1 MTDMLNVFFL
11 SQSIQHTNKI
21 TECNALRDRISEK
34 RKDRCLFDQIYTK
47 LERDIC
53 VLSRQMRRE
62 LEQGRDALELRKQTE
77 KALAVAKSKLEED
90 KNALEMDR
98 QQLDRLKK
106 QLKEIEDA
114 SSSDRLKTT
123 TPCTNSP
130 VVTQVDDNHLNESDE
145 EKQLDAAL
153 EQVKKLTC
161 IDDVDELIARVT
173 EADENNLSRFQHIN
187 LLNDEERKIQD
198 DIINSKRMLEKVK
211 SRGLDYN
218 LQQLSE
224 LEHAKQEQ
232 QALDEK
238 MESLS
243 RQYNSQ
249 LELWQRMRDKIVDVH
264 DSLDL
269 TMSDDLLATDGVSE
283 SNVLAYLAEIEK
295 VRRYTTI
302 TYSHSSLQNK
312 SYKRLTAFISLRRK
326 LQRSSQQLSP
336 TTLTKTKVQYHQMS
350 VVLLTREQQRQKL
363 ISIFLVLKMHQL
375 EMAIGHG
382 LLTS

>member
-1 MTDMLNVFFL
+1 MYSFFL
-11 SQSIQHTNKI
+11 NRFTKVI
-21 TECNALRDRISEK
+21 ECRALRDRIFEK

-47 LERDIC
+47 LERHIC

-98 QQLDRLKK
+98 QQLDRLK
-106 QLKEIEDA
+106 QRLKEIEDA
-114 SSSDRLKTT
+114 SSSDRPKTT

-130 VVTQVDDNHLNESDE
+130 VVTQIDDNQLNESDE

-173 EADENNLSRFQHIN
+173 ETDENNLSRFQHIN

-198 DIINSKRMLEKVK
+198 DIINAKRLLEKVK

-224 LEHAKQEQ
+224 REHAKQEQ

-249 LELWQRMRDKIVDVH
+249 LELWQRMRELIAQVH

-269 TMSDDLLATDGVSE
+269 TM
-283 SNVLAYLAEIEK
+283 
-295 VRRYTTI
+295 
-302 TYSHSSLQNK
+302 
-312 SYKRLTAFISLRRK
+312 
-326 LQRSSQQLSP
+326 
-336 TTLTKTKVQYHQMS
+336 
-350 VVLLTREQQRQKL
+350 
-363 ISIFLVLKMHQL
+363 
-375 EMAIGHG
+375 
-382 LLTS
+382 